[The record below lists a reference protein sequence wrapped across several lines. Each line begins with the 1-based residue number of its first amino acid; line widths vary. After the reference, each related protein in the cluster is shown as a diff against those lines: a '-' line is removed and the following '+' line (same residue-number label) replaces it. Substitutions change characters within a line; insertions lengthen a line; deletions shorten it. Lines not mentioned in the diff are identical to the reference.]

1 VASPYTPIHAH
12 HHSFSMP
19 SGGGGGG
26 AHHQGQG
33 AGGGGM
39 FLDHSSTGSGSP
51 ATTAAAAAA
60 ISHSLGSVGSADDF
74 SAGLQISMNA
84 AVAAAMSSSSSTGA
98 YDDGSAHHHRSGSS
112 ASSAF
117 SRVQAQQAQAQQGA
131 GMDIGSTLAS
141 FGSMAGLDAFPA
153 ASLERRQTFASGDHY
168 HHGATPFGLLATSMA
183 LTAAMAGGGGGD
195 AAALHGA
202 LAAHDALAASP
213 ALDASPAAAR
223 RARKRAA
230 TVASMRTEAHG
241 MAGLERGVAGSD
253 VAAAPAFNSQAVV
266 AGTGSK
272 VVMVLTSK
280 VAQKSYGTE
289 KRFLCPP
296 PTILL
301 FGDAWQLEDR
311 ASSGG
316 SGSNSSSSDFVAAM
330 PRISVAVPASDES
343 NADAASGALADAA
356 PPKGTAQLEWI
367 ARPDPAPKPRQHV
380 PHAAATAAAAAQ
392 RAPRDGEPITGRYV
406 AKQLFIN
413 DVDEK
418 RKRVA
423 VRVRLHD
430 PSGRAVLGEF
440 ESRPIKVIS
449 KPSKKRQSVKNID
462 LCIHHGSTISLFN
475 RLRSQTVSTKYL
487 GATRSMSVGGPRP
500 F

>member
-1 VASPYTPIHAH
+1 MALITARALFRLIHGQEPHTPGMFSPSFMDAMDGAAAAMAAGMSSPSMFYSVGSPYTPIHAH
-12 HHSFSMP
+12 HHHHSFSMP
-19 SGGGGGG
+19 SGGGGG

-33 AGGGGM
+33 AGGGGGM
-39 FLDHSSTGSGSP
+39 FLDHSSTSSGSP
-51 ATTAAAAAA
+51 ATTAAAAAAAVAAAA

-84 AVAAAMSSSSSTGA
+84 AVAAAMSNSSSSTGA
-98 YDDGSAHHHRSGSS
+98 YDDGSAHHHHRSGSS

-117 SRVQAQQAQAQQGA
+117 SRVQAQQAQAQAQQGA

-289 KRFLCPP
+289 KRFL
-296 PTILL
+296 
-301 FGDAWQLEDR
+301 
-311 ASSGG
+311 
-316 SGSNSSSSDFVAAM
+316 
-330 PRISVAVPASDES
+330 
-343 NADAASGALADAA
+343 
-356 PPKGTAQLEWI
+356 
-367 ARPDPAPKPRQHV
+367 
-380 PHAAATAAAAAQ
+380 
-392 RAPRDGEPITGRYV
+392 
-406 AKQLFIN
+406 
-413 DVDEK
+413 
-418 RKRVA
+418 
-423 VRVRLHD
+423 
-430 PSGRAVLGEF
+430 
-440 ESRPIKVIS
+440 
-449 KPSKKRQSVKNID
+449 
-462 LCIHHGSTISLFN
+462 
-475 RLRSQTVSTKYL
+475 
-487 GATRSMSVGGPRP
+487 
-500 F
+500 

>member
-1 VASPYTPIHAH
+1 MALTTTARALFRLIHGQEPHTPGMFSPSFMDAMDGAAAAMAAGMSSPSSMFYSVASPYTPIHAH
-12 HHSFSMP
+12 HHHHSFSMP
-19 SGGGGGG
+19 SGGG
-26 AHHQGQG
+26 AHQGQG
-33 AGGGGM
+33 AGGGGGM

-60 ISHSLGSVGSADDF
+60 VAAAAAISHSFGSVSSADDF

-84 AVAAAMSSSSSTGA
+84 AVAAAMSSSSTGA
-98 YDDGSAHHHRSGSS
+98 YDDGSTHHRSGSS

-131 GMDIGSTLAS
+131 GMDIGSTLGS
-141 FGSMAGLDAFPA
+141 FGSMAGLDAFPT

-183 LTAAMAGGGGGD
+183 LTTAMAGGGD
-195 AAALHGA
+195 AAALHGV
-202 LAAHDALAASP
+202 LAAHDALTASP

-230 TVASMRTEAHG
+230 TVASMRADAHG
-241 MAGLERGVAGSD
+241 VVGLARGIANSDVMGLERGVAGSD

-266 AGTGSK
+266 TGTGSK

-311 ASSGG
+311 G
-316 SGSNSSSSDFVAAM
+316 SSSSSNSNDFVAAM

-343 NADAASGALADAA
+343 AGAAADDAA

-380 PHAAATAAAAAQ
+380 PHAAGTAAAAAQ

-423 VRVRLHD
+423 VR
-430 PSGRAVLGEF
+430 
-440 ESRPIKVIS
+440 
-449 KPSKKRQSVKNID
+449 
-462 LCIHHGSTISLFN
+462 
-475 RLRSQTVSTKYL
+475 
-487 GATRSMSVGGPRP
+487 
-500 F
+500 